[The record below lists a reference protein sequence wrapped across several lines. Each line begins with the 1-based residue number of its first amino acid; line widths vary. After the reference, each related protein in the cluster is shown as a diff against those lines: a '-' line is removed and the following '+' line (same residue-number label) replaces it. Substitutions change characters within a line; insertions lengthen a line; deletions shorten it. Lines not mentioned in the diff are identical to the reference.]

1 MEAYNAAKVLSL
13 EATYAFMDRARP
25 DFDVI
30 NIHPGY
36 IIGRDETVTDPR
48 DIMKGTNALVFAQ
61 LLGQPLPGQ
70 PRPAPTV
77 GSAVVDLDDVAKL
90 HVDSLDSSV
99 VGNQS
104 FLATSESPQG
114 GTWGNVLDIVKRR
127 YPKEVAEGIFTV
139 DSVPLQTQHVMF
151 DSTHTE
157 ETFKFKFKSFED
169 QIIGAVEY
177 YLELLGRK

>member
-1 MEAYNAAKVLSL
+1 MDAYNAAKVLSL
-13 EATYAFMDRARP
+13 EATYDFMDRASP

-36 IIGRDETVTDPR
+36 IIGLDETVTDPG

-70 PRPAPTV
+70 PLPAPAV

-90 HVDSLDSSV
+90 HVDSLNPSV

-104 FLATSESPQG
+104 FLATSETPQG
-114 GTWGNVLDIVKRR
+114 ATWGNVLDIVKRR
-127 YPKEVAEGIFTV
+127 YPKEVAEGIFNV
-139 DSVPLQTQHVMF
+139 DSVPLQTQHVML
-151 DSTHTE
+151 DSTYTE
-157 ETFKFKFKSFED
+157 KTFRFKFKSFED